1 MIYVQS
7 SRMYGT
13 GNSGIYIYLPA
24 SMFDFLYSVC
34 GKVGG
39 K

>member
-13 GNSGIYIYLPA
+13 GNSGINIYIYLLPA
-24 SMFDFLYSVC
+24 SMLC
-34 GKVGG
+34 GKVAG